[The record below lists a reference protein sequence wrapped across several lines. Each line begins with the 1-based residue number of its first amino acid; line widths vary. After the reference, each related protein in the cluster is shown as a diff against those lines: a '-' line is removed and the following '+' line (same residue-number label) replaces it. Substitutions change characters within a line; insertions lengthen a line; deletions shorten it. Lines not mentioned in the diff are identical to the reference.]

1 MLGHSSTAKSTISL
15 MSIVEG
21 ALTMGLLG
29 EVRFMNEISKK
40 FAINEIKKALK
51 RRIVFAELLYNS

>member
-1 MLGHSSTAKSTISL
+1 